1 MTETTKFTAKNS
13 VVMAFRVLKTDK
25 AEIEKA
31 ARKTKQRP
39 GVFARIGVLNET
51 RYVLDQ
57 D

>member
-25 AEIEKA
+25 ARIEKA

-39 GVFARIGVLNET
+39 GVFARIGVLNEVE
-51 RYVLDQ
+51 YVEGQ
-57 D
+57 